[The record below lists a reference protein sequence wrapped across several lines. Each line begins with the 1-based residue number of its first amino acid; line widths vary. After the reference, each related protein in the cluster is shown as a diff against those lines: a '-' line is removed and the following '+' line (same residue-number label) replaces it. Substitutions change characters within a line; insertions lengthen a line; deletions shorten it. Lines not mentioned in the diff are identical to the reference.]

1 MMSILS
7 FLFSLFLTF
16 VVLIV
21 ALVLIGFSR
30 MRAMLG
36 GKNPRNQYQQTG
48 GRNPFGSQ
56 EGASQG
62 GQRDHQNRDRQQRQQ
77 SNQGDNR
84 QPNSPH
90 KKVFSQGEGEYV
102 DFEEVE
108 E

>member
-16 VVLIV
+16 VILIV

-30 MRAMLG
+30 MKAMLG
-36 GKNPRNQYQQTG
+36 GKNQRNQYQQTG

-56 EGASQG
+56 EGAAQGSQRG
-62 GQRDHQNRDRQQRQQ
+62 YQSSDKQQRQQ
-77 SNQGDNR
+77 STQGDDR
-84 QPNSPH
+84 QSSSPH

-108 E
+108 D